1 MSTEDTNKCSACGT
15 GFVNHKILYVLSI
28 LEETVGKYGDVFF
41 RFVVKKNPQKLT
53 SAVEKII
60 FNVLSWIKVVRF
72 NDDIGRATTGR
83 SKLIWEE
90 ARRRNIPMQQIIL
103 WGKYIE
109 YYRARINGKT
119 LYFQSLPIPLS
130 LPQEGYKWLD
140 EKNELFKRLSAG
152 NIPVPK
158 TKKVST
164 WKEAM
169 SAFQEM
175 QKPVII
181 KPNLGSRGRHT
192 TTNINTEAELRHAFD
207 LVKII
212 AHSFVVQEH
221 LKGSVCRATVINKK
235 LVGFF
240 KADPPQITGD
250 GIHSIEKLVKSK
262 NNNLPDRLSE
272 VVINEDVT
280 SFINRLGYTPQ
291 SIPKKDE
298 LVNLSAKTGR
308 MYGGVTE
315 EMLSSVH
322 PKMHDIFAKAGA
334 LVEAPVVGFDLIT
347 EDPTEDPDKLKWGI
361 IECNSLPF
369 IDLHYFALKGPKN
382 NLAINIW
389 DLWNK

>member
-1 MSTEDTNKCSACGT
+1 MSTEDTTKCSACGT

-28 LEETVGKYGDVFF
+28 LEETVGRYGDVFF

-60 FNVLSWIKVVRF
+60 FNVLSWIKIVRF
-72 NDDIGRATTGR
+72 SDDVEKATTGR

-90 ARRRNIPMQQIIL
+90 AQRRNIPMQQIIL

-109 YYRARINGKT
+109 YYRARINGKM
-119 LYFQSLPIPLS
+119 LYFQSLPIPLH

-140 EKNELFKRLSAG
+140 EKNELFKRLSSD

-158 TKKVST
+158 TKKVSS
-164 WKEAM
+164 WKEALC
-169 SAFQEM
+169 AFKEM

-192 TTNINTEAELRHAFD
+192 TTNINTEEELKSAFD
-207 LVKII
+207 LVRVI
-212 AHSFVVQEH
+212 ARSCVVQEH
-221 LKGSVCRATVINKK
+221 LKGSVCRATVINNE

-240 KADPPQITGD
+240 KADPPQVTGD
-250 GIHSIEKLVKSK
+250 GFSSIEELVKSK
-262 NNNLPDRLSE
+262 NSNLPDRLSE
-272 VVINEDVT
+272 IVINEDVL
-280 SFINRLGYTPQ
+280 SFIKRLGYTPE

-322 PKMHDIFAKAGA
+322 PKMHSIFAKAGS
-334 LVEAPVVGFDLIT
+334 LVQAPVVGFDLII
-347 EDPTEDPDKLKWGI
+347 EDPTQDPEKVRWGI

-369 IDLHYFALKGPKN
+369 IDLHYFALKGPQN
-382 NLAINIW
+382 NLAVNIW